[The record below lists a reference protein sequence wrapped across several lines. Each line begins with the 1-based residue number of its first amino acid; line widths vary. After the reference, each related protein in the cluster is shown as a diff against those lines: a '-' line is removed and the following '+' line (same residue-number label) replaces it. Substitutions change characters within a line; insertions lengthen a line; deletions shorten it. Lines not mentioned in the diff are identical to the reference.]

1 MQFKHRSK
9 QAGTAMLPQTDTFYK
24 QTISRFDL
32 MLNLQEGTNDSE
44 FAEAASQSV
53 FSLNNS

>member
-1 MQFKHRSK
+1 
-9 QAGTAMLPQTDTFYK
+9 MLPQTDTFYK